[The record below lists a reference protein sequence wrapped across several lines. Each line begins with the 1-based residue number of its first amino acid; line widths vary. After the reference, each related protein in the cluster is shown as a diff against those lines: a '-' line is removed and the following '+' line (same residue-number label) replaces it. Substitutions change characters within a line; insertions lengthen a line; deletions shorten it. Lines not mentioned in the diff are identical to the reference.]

1 MDDPLAAFE
10 YPINVNT
17 FALPRDSKLRLEHK
31 LYKPLPHTLN
41 LKSEQGRTVFPELF
55 IENLRLGTL
64 ADLCI
69 VALINAYGPD
79 PIPYVAQNP
88 LYLDIHYDSISVE
101 IPLSKCYH
109 IENEHFWKRVVL
121 AKSRNKSLAF
131 VKDGIN
137 WKNIGVS
144 LKYIEMV
151 QDCPAE
157 YWPTE
162 QMNDLAIKI
171 QDFVTSIEIHYLQSL
186 QQSSF
191 NKFFENT
198 TEAQSSEEEDDDD
211 DDDESSE
218 EEEEEI
224 SESNESS
231 DTDMMLEEGD
241 EEKTDSEI
249 ELLQQRLEA
258 KRLRRLQRQQ
268 IRETKRKE
276 REQRA
281 RRRERRRVR
290 REKRMAQELAIL
302 KKKKQKIKDFFDIIV
317 SPEESEE
324 DDKIIDTRNINLYL
338 EHKLKF
344 NYPPEHCHHLEMSF
358 LQYFINL
365 ETFSIEFMPNW
376 LGSNYH
382 TRYFNFSYKDI
393 EVLASYAVFCLF
405 ILIFF
410 Y

>member
-1 MDDPLAAFE
+1 MDDVVPYE
-10 YPINVNT
+10 YPVNVNT
-17 FALPRDSKLRLEHK
+17 FALPRNSKLRLEHK
-31 LYKPLPHTLN
+31 LYKPLPHTLK

-55 IENLRLGTL
+55 IENPRLGTL

-69 VALINAYGPD
+69 AALINAYGPD

-101 IPLSKCYH
+101 IPLSKCYR
-109 IENEHFWKRVVL
+109 IMNEHFWKRVVL
-121 AKSRNKSLAF
+121 AKSRNKALAF

-137 WKNIGVS
+137 WKNLGVS

-157 YWPTE
+157 YWPAE
-162 QMNDLAIKI
+162 QMNNLAIKI

-191 NKFFENT
+191 NKFFVKTPEET
-198 TEAQSSEEEDDDD
+198 SSEEDED

-218 EEEEEI
+218 DEEEEI
-224 SESNESS
+224 ISESSKSS
-231 DTDMMLEEGD
+231 DTEVMPEEED
-241 EEKTDSEI
+241 EERTESQI
-249 ELLQQRLEA
+249 ALFQQRLEE
-258 KRLRRLQRQQ
+258 KRLQRLKRRQ

-276 REQRA
+276 RERRA
-281 RRRERRRVR
+281 RRRARRRAK
-290 REKRMAQELAIL
+290 REKRLAQELFLA
-302 KKKKQKIKDFFDIIV
+302 KKRKQKIRDFFDIIV
-317 SPEESEE
+317 SEEETDE
-324 DDKIIDTRNINLYL
+324 DDKIIDTRNIDLYL
-338 EHKLKF
+338 SHKLKF
-344 NYPPEHCHHLEMSF
+344 DYPPEHCHHLEMSF

-382 TRYFNFSYKDI
+382 NRYFNCSYKDI
-393 EVLASYAVFCLF
+393 EVLSSYAA
-405 ILIFF
+405 